1 MFSDLCHAIDNDD
14 GPPALSTIPPWDI
27 CALHCNCAAPC
38 SEPQYTD
45 AGSSHTQTPMVTEAR
60 EPWRYLTDSEE
71 DSEEDSGSEP
81 GLDPHGFV
89 LPPGWVTV
97 PGENGRTFKWS
108 NGERTVGTVTDVWAS
123 CHGGTSSS
131 VDAVLSVPTPTGGTH
146 ISIGEDVDEFISVS
160 ALLDSLQL
168 TSEEEEQL
176 GLTSR
181 IDVPGSSD
189 ASGSRSTSDSQKAP
203 LLLSAQELDALF
215 GDLQLLEAAERPV
228 HSELPPRV
236 RVPAS
241 PEDGGAT
248 SLGASPPEKSEGYSY
263 GATPGAQLVFSGES
277 LGDTSPNAV
286 SSPCASNEPAAP
298 ESLVSAE
305 LEGLDRAWELLN
317 ASEDIELLQV
327 LEQEA
332 QQLAIADLCQIF
344 DDDVEEPDHVGGS
357 NTNMDDVDD

>member
-1 MFSDLCHAIDNDD
+1 M
-14 GPPALSTIPPWDI
+14 
-27 CALHCNCAAPC
+27 
-38 SEPQYTD
+38 
-45 AGSSHTQTPMVTEAR
+45 
-60 EPWRYLTDSEE
+60 
-71 DSEEDSGSEP
+71 
-81 GLDPHGFV
+81 
-89 LPPGWVTV
+89 
-97 PGENGRTFKWS
+97 
-108 NGERTVGTVTDVWAS
+108 
-123 CHGGTSSS
+123 
-131 VDAVLSVPTPTGGTH
+131 
-146 ISIGEDVDEFISVS
+146 S

-215 GDLQLLEAAERPV
+215 GDLQLLEAAELPV

-248 SLGASPPEKSEGYSY
+248 SLGASPPEKSEGYYY
-263 GATPGAQLVFSGES
+263 GATPGAQLVFSVES